1 MQKSI
6 SLRSKNPRS
15 SSNRFILNET
25 FIFPSVP
32 VLPNKN
38 GKCIFITSAF
48 FGWGFGRVWEV
59 LIYRYV
65 QEVQSDISRHVI
77 SGGNVWYLGG
87 LLVIGFIRWKRSTW
101 NFSYLEITIYIYIYF
116 FFFSD
121 ELLLI
126 ISAKKKKKRIVVDHI
141 ICFIWKFWRRIK
153 KWIWIKQKL
162 TYLSSKLNLNKICRP
177 ELRKVVATPNIS
189 ILQFSMYVSIWLSH
203 KSICISFFPCTMET
217 QRIKINKMKEYEKN

>member
-116 FFFSD
+116 FFFFLMNCCWSFQQ
-121 ELLLI
+121 
-126 ISAKKKKKRIVVDHI
+126 KKKKKKNCCWSYYMFHLKILE
-141 ICFIWKFWRRIK
+141 KNK
-153 KWIWIKQKL
+153 KM
-162 TYLSSKLNLNKICRP
+162 NLNQTKIDLP
-177 ELRKVVATPNIS
+177 
-189 ILQFSMYVSIWLSH
+189 ILQVES
-203 KSICISFFPCTMET
+203 
-217 QRIKINKMKEYEKN
+217 